1 MLLPSLGVGGWW
13 WGHKEISE
21 RRGVQVTESPTC
33 GECRYCVD
41 TGVDISR
48 YLHTHLTRARTGHWS
63 PGMWALGGEVV
74 RVRGGLLRDIALTH
88 DMSQF

>member
-1 MLLPSLGVGGWW
+1 M
-13 WGHKEISE
+13 
-21 RRGVQVTESPTC
+21 QVTESPTC

-74 RVRGGLLRDIALTH
+74 RVRGGLLRDIAFVSEARIRHTRYEPVLIFEMYVISGFTGH
-88 DMSQF
+88 

>member
-1 MLLPSLGVGGWW
+1 M
-13 WGHKEISE
+13 
-21 RRGVQVTESPTC
+21 QVTESPTC

-74 RVRGGLLRDIALTH
+74 RVRGGLLRDIAFVGPGDDTR
-88 DMSQF
+88 DTSQFRVLRCTF

>member
-1 MLLPSLGVGGWW
+1 M
-13 WGHKEISE
+13 
-21 RRGVQVTESPTC
+21 QVTESPTC

-74 RVRGGLLRDIALTH
+74 RVRGGLLRDIAFVGPGYNTRYETVLSFVMYVSSGITGH
-88 DMSQF
+88 